1 MQLQLRGSLNQIKSR
16 VSASGDEINVISIEC
31 FGDVKSLH
39 DLLKKP
45 LLIDLREMEG

>member
-1 MQLQLRGSLNQIKSR
+1 MNLQLRGSLNQIKSR
-16 VSASGDEINVISIEC
+16 VTASGDEVNIIQVEV
-31 FGDVKSLH
+31 FGDIRGLH